1 MLELIVLR
9 ICLWNLSI
17 EFAHAMSKVLV
28 LFPLTFFYGNRTV
41 SPQYVSFQEFC
52 MNIIQDTLET
62 LR

>member
-9 ICLWNLSI
+9 ICLSNLSI
-17 EFAHAMSKVLV
+17 EFVHAMSKVLV
-28 LFPLTFFYGNRTV
+28 LFSLTFFYGNRTV

-52 MNIIQDTLET
+52 VKIIQDTLET